1 LHKIKLLEKLIA
13 HKHLFTSQ
21 QLEGMYL
28 VVNNIEEISK
38 ANGECERVRSNRE
51 QANQDFDQYCKE
63 ISGTKTKIREQEKK
77 MEKSTSRRK
86 IISKVIVRLENRI
99 KSLKEERS
107 NIDSNQNLKKKYLKA
122 VYLML

>member
-1 LHKIKLLEKLIA
+1 
-13 HKHLFTSQ
+13 
-21 QLEGMYL
+21 MYS
-28 VVNNIEEISK
+28 VVNNIEEIFK

-63 ISGTKTKIREQEKK
+63 ISGTKTKICEQEKK
-77 MEKSTSRRK
+77 MEKSTSSRK
-86 IISKVIVRLENRI
+86 TISEVITRLENRI

-107 NIDSNQNLKKKYLKA
+107 NIDSNQNLNNKYLKA